1 MRTLPVVA
9 LLLGLS
15 VAPAAGA
22 QHRWTPVGTT
32 PAGSPVSID
41 ARSIKR
47 TGSRVSATMR
57 VIFKPVVQ
65 TPTGPWASS
74 QTKATF
80 DCAKRSSAASESI
93 YFADERGT
101 KVTERRVNKMPGYGP
116 VLKGSPG
123 ELALAWLCKG

>member
-1 MRTLPVVA
+1 MRSLPVVA

-15 VAPAAGA
+15 LVPVAGA
-22 QHRWTPVGTT
+22 ERRWTSVGST

-47 TGSRVSATMR
+47 TGSHVSATMR
-57 VIFKPVVQ
+57 VIFKPIVQ

-80 DCAKRSSAASESI
+80 DCAKRSAAASETA
-93 YFADERGT
+93 YFADERGS
-101 KVTERRVNKMPGYGP
+101 KVTERKVNKIPGYSP

-123 ELALAWLCKG
+123 ELALAFLCKG